1 MAEAQAVPVVE
12 YFGCHPRGALRLAP
26 TTAWVFAP
34 AHPRPL
40 SSAMPN
46 AQRIRVKLA
55 LLHSVSRAAQRIIA
69 APRMSG
75 KQPLL
80 IFQPL
85 NSSFGENVSDLCG
98 GSPLAPA
105 PERPV

>member
-1 MAEAQAVPVVE
+1 
-12 YFGCHPRGALRLAP
+12 
-26 TTAWVFAP
+26 
-34 AHPRPL
+34 
-40 SSAMPN
+40 MPN